1 MIIWLL
7 SLWTSLVVQT
17 VKNPPATQET
27 WVQSLDQEDPLEKGM
42 ATHSSILAWRILWT
56 EESGRLQS
64 VGLQSQTQLSN
75 FTFSLATL
83 QGGLSWP
90 LTNPPRGLRTHLSV
104 YDVNLEQGRGAE
116 GRGAPVLGLHL

>member
-1 MIIWLL
+1 
-7 SLWTSLVVQT
+7 
-17 VKNPPATQET
+17 
-27 WVQSLDQEDPLEKGM
+27 M
-42 ATHSSILAWRILWT
+42 AIHSSTIAWTIPWT
-56 EESGRLQS
+56 EEPGRLQS
-64 VGLQSQTQLSN
+64 VGLQSQTRLSN

-90 LTNPPRGLRTHLSV
+90 LTNPPRGLRTHLIV